1 LRGRTEWTAALL
13 AAAVAIVAVPLV
25 PAGLPVLVAATVPV
39 VMVLR
44 HREEPYVD
52 TSEQGRHGTHEG
64 SEGHRAAEDG
74 GR

>member
-1 LRGRTEWTAALL
+1 
-13 AAAVAIVAVPLV
+13 
-25 PAGLPVLVAATVPV
+25 VPV

-52 TSEQGRHGTHEG
+52 TSEQGRHGPHEG